1 MRLKLETLKSHKDA
15 AQTLQK
21 LLHQGNAQILD
32 LEASIGV
39 LQVGFFDSSC
49 CCSSSSS
56 SSSSY

>member
-21 LLHQGNAQILD
+21 QLHQGNAQILD

-39 LQVGFFDSSC
+39 LQVGEWGS
-49 CCSSSSS
+49 
-56 SSSSY
+56 